1 VLTRANARG
10 GTVRAVAL
18 AAACLAT
25 TATGLS
31 AAAAKETGAEAA
43 TVTMA
48 GAGTKKVI
56 RYGEQVRLSGRAPV
70 PGAGRAVELDYAPR
84 GHGWRAVARTTT
96 GADGSYGFLA
106 RPRRSGAYRAL
117 TDGGP
122 SATRRI
128 AVVARL
134 GGRISRH
141 VRSGSRVRVRGHLAP
156 GFAGRTVRLQVRA
169 GGRWLTVD
177 RARTGRGGRF
187 RASWRPSRSGRY
199 RLRVAFRGDRRNP
212 AASRKLGGRA
222 HVYRPSQASWY
233 GPGLYGNPLACGG
246 VLGAGTLGVAHRGL
260 PCGTRVTLRFR
271 GRSLTV
277 PVVDRGPFSG
287 NREWDLTSA
296 TKHRLGF
303 GDTGTVWVA
312 H

>member
-1 VLTRANARG
+1 VFTRAHARG
-10 GTVRAVAL
+10 GRPRAIAL
-18 AAACLAT
+18 AACLAT
-25 TATGLS
+25 TATGLY
-31 AAAAKETGAEAA
+31 AAAEEAGAEAA
-43 TVTMA
+43 TATMS
-48 GAGTKKVI
+48 GAGTKKVV
-56 RYGEQVRLSGRAPV
+56 RYGDRVRLSGRAPA
-70 PGAGRAVELDYAPR
+70 PGAGQAVELEYAPR
-84 GHGWRAVARTTT
+84 GQGWQPVAQTTT
-96 GADGSYGFLA
+96 GADGYYRFST

-122 SATRRI
+122 SATRRV

-134 GGRISRH
+134 AGRVSRH
-141 VRSGSRVRVRGHLAP
+141 VRTGSRVRVRGRLAP
-156 GFAGRTVRLQVRA
+156 GFAGRTVRLELRA
-169 GGRWLTVD
+169 GGAWQTVD

-187 RASWRPSRSGRY
+187 RAVWRPSRSGRY
-199 RLRVAFRGDRRNP
+199 RLRVKFGGDRRNT
-212 AASRKLGGRA
+212 ATRRTISGRV

-246 VLGAGTLGVAHRGL
+246 VLGSGTLGVAHKGL

-287 NREWDLTSA
+287 SREWDLTNA
-296 TKHRLGF
+296 TKRRLGF